1 MSVDTANINIQPVLT
16 KEQIDYDEALKN
28 MRHVTARLKIS
39 QEGIDIQKMSQ
50 QELDNA
56 MKLFDE
62 MEIIQRDFN
71 IEAQKAQQEINNK
84 MRSLQESANKKFAD
98 AQNRYRELIKS
109 IKGEKTVNVDYNE
122 IDAKDI
128 VISKERGEEITRELA
143 EMVAKAKS
151 EKTE

>member
-1 MSVDTANINIQPVLT
+1 MSIETANINIQPVLT
-16 KEQIDYDEALKN
+16 KEQIAYDEAIKN
-28 MRHVTARLKIS
+28 MRQVTVRLKIS
-39 QEGIDIQKMSQ
+39 QEGIDLQKISEY
-50 QELDNA
+50 ELDNA

-71 IEAQKAQQEINNK
+71 VEAQKAQQEINNK
-84 MRSLQESANKKFAD
+84 MRSLQEGANKKFAD

-109 IKGEKTVNVDYNE
+109 MKGEKTTDLDYNE
-122 IDAKDI
+122 IEAKDM

-143 EMVAKAKS
+143 EMLAKANS